1 MSTTVIKGL
10 RVIETLAR
18 NADAMS
24 LTEISR
30 TLDMNQSAVQRILG
44 VLTQRGYVERPAG
57 SRKYQLSLAI
67 WELGSEVI
75 EHHQQRRLVH
85 PILRFAAQSTGFTAF
100 LTYLDHPFL
109 VYLDKVEGT
118 HGRAH
123 STEPGSRIPVHRT
136 AAGKAVL
143 AYLPDQQLNL
153 LARPQQDW
161 TGFLHFEA
169 ANLDTLRQELGEIR
183 PRRYAISQS
192 GLTRGVNSIAAPIW
206 STGPLPFGSIALTAD
221 ERDLPAS
228 AFQDLGMKLVS
239 LAREATI
246 ALGGTHNQQLAE
258 NGRSATQAV

>member
-10 RVIETLAR
+10 QIIETLAR
-18 NADAMS
+18 NADPMG

-30 TLDMNQSAVQRILG
+30 ALDMNQSAVQRILG
-44 VLTQRGYVERPAG
+44 VLTERGYVERPAG

-75 EHHQQRRLVH
+75 EHHQHRRLVH

-143 AYLPDQQLNL
+143 AYLPDQQLNQ
-153 LARPQQDW
+153 LAKPQKDW
-161 TGFLHFEA
+161 TGFLNFEA
-169 ANLDTLRQELGEIR
+169 TNLDSLRQELSEIR
-183 PRRYAISQS
+183 QRRYAISQS

-206 STGPLPFGSIALTAD
+206 SSSSVPFGSIALTAE
-221 ERDLPAS
+221 ERDMPAT
-228 AFQDLGMKLVS
+228 AFQELGEKLIG

-246 ALGGTHNQQLAE
+246 ALGGTHNQQTAERAYSLA
-258 NGRSATQAV
+258 